1 MERMLNDQ
9 ITAQVKSVLSEAMV
23 EPVRILFFESPE
35 RCEFCQ
41 PTRLLLEEVIPLN
54 ERLSMEI
61 HDIHEEADLAEKF
74 GVDKTPAIVLT
85 ALRSGEI
92 VDYGIRFYGIP
103 SGHEFTSLINDI
115 ILVSQQDS
123 GLTNKTREFL
133 RSLKTDVHLQV
144 FVTPTCPYCPRAVTM
159 AHAMA
164 LESPWVHADM
174 IEATEFDLLSA
185 KYQVGGVPHTAIN
198 DSAFSMIG
206 SGPEEMLVD
215 EIQKALAG

>member
-9 ITAQVKSVLSEAMV
+9 ITAQVKSVLGEAMV

-41 PTRLLLEEVIPLN
+41 PTRQILEEILPLD
-54 ERLSMEI
+54 ERLSMEV
-61 HDIHEEADLAEKF
+61 HDIHEEADLAKQY
-74 GVDKTPAIVLT
+74 GVDKTPAIVL
-85 ALRSGEI
+85 AAVRSSET
-92 VDYGIRFYGIP
+92 VDYGIP

-123 GLTNKTREFL
+123 GLTDRTREFL
-133 RSLKTDVHLQV
+133 RSLNTDVHLQV

-164 LESPWVHADM
+164 LESPRVQADM

-198 DSAFSMIG
+198 DSAFAMIG
-206 SGPEEMLVD
+206 SGPEEMLVE
-215 EIQKALAG
+215 EIQKAIAG